1 VRAVAFAFPI
11 EGGAVACGRVGDP
24 TVLAAALPGC
34 RSAVHADEGAGGE
47 VLRVTVEVAVASVG
61 GLWAGTVSRVDGD
74 AVRVAGAG
82 EPGRV
87 DLVIR
92 ADDHRSTLTV
102 EGTVDGP
109 LATVGAAVLGAAIR
123 RLAADTLAA
132 AAEPRGEGFLSGEGE
147 AMGSGSGTHD
157 LDPRRPEPLT
167 SPPGR
172 RRGAATAAAGAG
184 VVVVVLS
191 GWRRLRRRAR

>member
-1 VRAVAFAFPI
+1 VAVTFPI
-11 EGGAVACGRVGDP
+11 EGGAVACGRLGDP

-34 RSAVHADEGAGGE
+34 RSAVHVDDSAGAGGE
-47 VLRVTVEVAVASVG
+47 VLRVTAEVAVASVG
-61 GLWAGTVSRVDGD
+61 GLWAGIVSRVDGD

-92 ADDHRSTLTV
+92 ADDDRSTLTV
-102 EGTVDGP
+102 EGSVDGP
-109 LATVGAAVLGAAIR
+109 LATVGSAVLGAAIR
-123 RLAADTLAA
+123 RLAADTLLA
-132 AAEPRGEGFLSGEGE
+132 AAEPRGDGFRSGEGE
-147 AMGSGSGTHD
+147 VVGPGSGTHD
-157 LDPRRPEPLT
+157 LGPSRPEPMT
-167 SPPGR
+167 SPSGR
-172 RRGAATAAAGAG
+172 RRRAATAAAGAG